1 MQILAWVKKWPSDRI
16 TNKTKK
22 TPNYFGI
29 KDTLEARAG
38 SVRWP
43 LVAYKHLCSHRKI
56 KQKDTCCCSAA
67 NLDRRWEATL
77 LEGALV
83 AKTREEAALE
93 G

>member
-1 MQILAWVKKWPSDRI
+1 MIGSPTKQRKAQIIVELR
-16 TNKTKK
+16 
-22 TPNYFGI
+22 
-29 KDTLEARAG
+29 TLLTVEASAG

-43 LVAYKHLCSHRKI
+43 LVAYKHPPSHHKI

-67 NLDRRWEATL
+67 NLDRRWEAI